1 MKYCSNCGAEIKPG
15 QRVCTQCGTPVQQRT
30 THQPPNRKSKL
41 PIFIIIAVI
50 LVIIIALFVTYKI
63 IDAQLSPTKQ
73 AETISK
79 DLKNKDTDRLANHLK
94 ANGEAISKDEAKAI
108 YKYIDE
114 TDSIDRVADEL
125 QSSAKNIKENKSNE
139 HAVTVGDT
147 ALINITED
155 GKKWGIFKNYIF
167 NVSKEPVSI
176 TSEEDTTLSY
186 KLNDKTTQVKL
197 KQGKTKTLDDFPV
210 GIYDLKATQ
219 KVDNKKFDGVIHID
233 MSESNS
239 ADLQFKQKR
248 FTVSIDSTYANSD
261 SLKLYIN
268 GDEQSDFDEYESVT
282 YGPYAPDEK
291 IEVYATTEVEGK
303 QFKSSVENVSS
314 PKDDEDEIDVSLSFD
329 DDAIS
334 DYEDKMIEKEADSD
348 DDDSSNASSDEKVT
362 RDNVIDKVESYEG
375 RTLDT
380 DNYTYKEPEKTGDG
394 WGFSFTDKDGDL
406 AGSYKIDEDGY
417 VTEYDEDGE
426 EVDSGY

>member
-15 QRVCTQCGTPVQQRT
+15 QRVCTQCGTPIQQRAT
-30 THQPPNRKSKL
+30 NQSPNHKSKWPL
-41 PIFIIIAVI
+41 FIIIAVI
-50 LVIIIALFVTYKI
+50 LVIIIALFVAYKI

-79 DLKNKDTDRLANHLK
+79 DLKNKDTDRLASHLK
-94 ANGEAISKDEAKAI
+94 SNGEAISKDEAKAI

-114 TDSIDRVADEL
+114 TDSVDRVADEL
-125 QSSAKNIKENKSNE
+125 QSSAKNIKENKLNE
-139 HAVTVGDT
+139 QTVTVGDT
-147 ALINITED
+147 SLINITED

-167 NVSKEPVSI
+167 NVNEEPVSI

-197 KQGKTKTLDDFPV
+197 KQGKTKTLDDFPI

-248 FTVSIDSTYANSD
+248 FTVSIDSSFADSD

-268 GDEQSDFDEYESVT
+268 GNEQSDFDEYESVT

-291 IEVYATTEVEGK
+291 VEVYATTEVEGK

-314 PKDDEDEIDVSLSFD
+314 PNDDEDE
-329 DDAIS
+329 
-334 DYEDKMIEKEADSD
+334 
-348 DDDSSNASSDEKVT
+348 
-362 RDNVIDKVESYEG
+362 
-375 RTLDT
+375 
-380 DNYTYKEPEKTGDG
+380 
-394 WGFSFTDKDGDL
+394 
-406 AGSYKIDEDGY
+406 
-417 VTEYDEDGE
+417 
-426 EVDSGY
+426 

>member
-1 MKYCSNCGAEIKPG
+1 MKYCSNCGAEIKPD

-30 THQPPNRKSKL
+30 TNQSPNHKSKWPL
-41 PIFIIIAVI
+41 FIIIAVI
-50 LVIIIALFVTYKI
+50 LVIIIALFAAYKI
-63 IDAQLSPTKQ
+63 IDAQLSLTKQ
-73 AETISK
+73 AETIAK
-79 DLKNKDTDRLANHLK
+79 DLKNKDTDRLASHLK
-94 ANGEAISKDEAKAI
+94 SNGEAISKDEAKAI

-114 TDSIDRVADEL
+114 TDSVDRVADEL
-125 QSSAKNIKENKSNE
+125 QSSAKNIKENKLNE
-139 HAVTVGDT
+139 QTVTVGDT
-147 ALINITED
+147 SLINITED

-167 NVSKEPVSI
+167 NVNEEPVSI

-197 KQGKTKTLDDFPV
+197 KQGKTKTLDDFPI

-248 FTVSIDSTYANSD
+248 FTVSIDSSFADSD

-268 GDEQSDFDEYESVT
+268 GNEQSDFDEYESVT

-291 IEVYATTEVEGK
+291 VEVYATTEVEGK

-314 PKDDEDEIDVSLSFD
+314 PNDDEDEIDVALTFD

-348 DDDSSNASSDEKVT
+348 DDDDSTSNSDEKVT

-375 RTLDT
+375 STLDT

-394 WGFSFTDKDGDL
+394 WGFSFTDKDGEL

>member
-15 QRVCTQCGTPVQQRT
+15 QRVCTQCGTPIQQRAT
-30 THQPPNRKSKL
+30 NQSPNHKSKWPL
-41 PIFIIIAVI
+41 FIIIAVI
-50 LVIIIALFVTYKI
+50 LVILIALFVAYKI

-73 AETISK
+73 AETIAK
-79 DLKNKDTDRLANHLK
+79 DFKNKDTDRLASHLK
-94 ANGEAISKDEAKAI
+94 SNGEAISKDEAKAI

-114 TDSIDRVADEL
+114 TDSVDRVADEL
-125 QSSAKNIKENKSNE
+125 QSSAKNIKENKLNE
-139 HAVTVGDT
+139 QTVTVGDT
-147 ALINITED
+147 SLINITED

-167 NVSKEPVSI
+167 NVNEEPVSI

-197 KQGKTKTLDDFPV
+197 KQGKTKTLDDFPI

-248 FTVSIDSTYANSD
+248 FTVSIDSSFADSD

-268 GDEQSDFDEYESVT
+268 GNEQSDFDEYESVT

-291 IEVYATTEVEGK
+291 VEVYATTEVEGK

-314 PKDDEDEIDVSLSFD
+314 PNDDEDEIDVALTFD

-348 DDDSSNASSDEKVT
+348 DDDDSTSNSDEKVT

-375 RTLDT
+375 STLDT

-394 WGFSFTDKDGDL
+394 WGFSFTDKDGEL

>member
-30 THQPPNRKSKL
+30 TNQSPNHKSKWPL
-41 PIFIIIAVI
+41 FIIIAVI
-50 LVIIIALFVTYKI
+50 LVIIIALFVAYKI
-63 IDAQLSPTKQ
+63 IDTQLSPTKQ
-73 AETISK
+73 AETIAK
-79 DLKNKDTDRLANHLK
+79 DLKNKDTDRLASHLK
-94 ANGEAISKDEAKAI
+94 SNDEAISKDEAKAI

-114 TDSIDRVADEL
+114 TDSVDRVADEL
-125 QSSAKNIKENKSNE
+125 QSSAKNIKENKLNE

-147 ALINITED
+147 SLINITED
-155 GKKWGIFKNYIF
+155 GKKWGIFKNYVF
-167 NVSKEPVSI
+167 NVNEEPVSI

-197 KQGKTKTLDDFPV
+197 KQGKTKTLDDFPI

-248 FTVSIDSTYANSD
+248 FTVSIDSSYADSD

-268 GDEQSDFDEYESVT
+268 GNEQSDFDEYESVT

-291 IEVYATTEVEGK
+291 VEVYATTEVEGK

-314 PKDDEDEIDVSLSFD
+314 PNDDEDEIDVALTFD

-348 DDDSSNASSDEKVT
+348 DDDDSTSNSDEKVT

-375 RTLDT
+375 STLDT

-394 WGFSFTDKDGDL
+394 WGFSFTDKDGEL

-426 EVDSGY
+426 KVDSGY